1 MAGQLLIEKIPLGEH
16 RLDTVLDG
24 EFEIVMILLNPMW
37 PMIGLEIFFCKNSFV
52 I

>member
-1 MAGQLLIEKIPLGEH
+1 MAGLLLIEKIPLGED

-37 PMIGLEIFFCKNSFV
+37 PLIDLETFSARLPL
-52 I
+52 